1 MESKSINL
9 VLSNHQKMVVFDVI
23 CYVFVL
29 LFVYTAGSK
38 LMTMDTFQHVLTKY
52 PLIGNYSTAIAY
64 LVPISE
70 LLLAALLIVP
80 ATKIYGL
87 IGSTTLMA
95 LFLAYII
102 YMLVSKSS
110 LPCSCGGIISK
121 LSWQQH
127 IWFNSI
133 FLLLAIIA
141 LKIYKS

>member
-1 MESKSINL
+1 MKTQLETKAILKKAKGIL
-9 VLSNHQKMVVFDVI
+9 VEVI
-23 CYVFVL
+23 VYSFVL
-29 LFVYTAGSK
+29 LFVYTAASK
-38 LMTMDTFQHVLTKY
+38 LMTIDTFQHVLTKY
-52 PLIGNYSTAIAY
+52 PLIGKHSAVIAY

-70 LLLAALLIVP
+70 LLVAAILIVP
-80 ATKIYGL
+80 ATKKYGL
-87 IGSTTLMA
+87 VVSTILMA

-133 FLLLAIIA
+133 FLLLAIIT
-141 LKIYKS
+141 LKTYKK